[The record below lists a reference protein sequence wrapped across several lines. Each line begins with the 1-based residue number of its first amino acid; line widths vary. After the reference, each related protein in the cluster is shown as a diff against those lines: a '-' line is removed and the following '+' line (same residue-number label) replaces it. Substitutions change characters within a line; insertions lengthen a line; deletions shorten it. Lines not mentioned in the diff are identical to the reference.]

1 MGLLGRLACSAGGS
15 APRGALPRRV
25 PSLWL
30 RHERGCHSGGHR
42 CLTSTPGSWR
52 RSTRPRSPLP
62 ATARPPSLSSSATSA
77 CKTGWPSGSNGWLR
91 TSPLTRTATPST
103 VTRTTLH
110 DWPLSSSA
118 TSACKTGWPS
128 GSNGWLR
135 TAPLTGTATAS
146 TVTRT
151 TLDDWPTPSSGA
163 SREPPLRRRRV
174 RGLRA
179 ALRRAHRQLALRH
192 GGLAVA
198 DPPRACRVRR
208 LHDARR
214 RGDGRRR
221 RAVEARAVKL
231 LRLAVAAALM
241 AAATIVYALRH
252 REREYAWPC
261 PPEDADGIVGWDP
274 RTASTGLADVRRA
287 G

>member
-91 TSPLTRTATPST
+91 TS
-103 VTRTTLH
+103 
-110 DWPLSSSA
+110 
-118 TSACKTGWPS
+118 
-128 GSNGWLR
+128 
-135 TAPLTGTATAS
+135 PLTGTATAS